1 MLREKEELLIKDILT
16 YPGKIFEAKK

>member
-16 YPGKIFEAKK
+16 YPGKFFEAKK